1 MKTIIL
7 ILALLLAT
15 FLAIVTFVC
24 LAVCCQC
31 CRISRRRGEDAKP
44 KLESWRRLSQSH
56 QKLMATLPRAGEEGE
71 SHVGGVDTDVESLE
85 SLEKVEEPLYAVI
98 SRKHEK
104 ANQDG

>member
-24 LAVCCQC
+24 LAVCCQR
-31 CRISRRRGEDAKP
+31 CRISRRGEDAKP

-71 SHVGGVDTDVESLE
+71 NHVGGVDTDVESLE

-98 SRKHEK
+98 SKKHEK
-104 ANQDG
+104 ANRDG